1 MSVDLTGQ
9 RLGHYLVQGVIGRGG
24 MSVVY
29 RAVDERLER
38 AVALKVMSENLS
50 SDPEFRARFIEE
62 ARAASA
68 IDHVNV
74 VPLYDFG
81 EQSGALF
88 IAMRLVDGTDLAR
101 ELTKG
106 EMPVRRVLV
115 LLGQVGAALDML
127 HERGLVHLDVKPAN
141 VLITRNESVGN
152 EHVYLADF
160 GLTRRGPSGLQTA
173 SGDFLGSP
181 TYASPEHLRGQEV
194 GPRSDEYSLTC
205 MLFTAL
211 AGRAP
216 YVGDVRTVITGH
228 LSGVVPSLSA
238 LSGLPPAIDRV
249 IARGLAADPQLRYQS
264 SADLL
269 GAARRA
275 IASHPDDERSA
286 VPVDPTPPAPSAPTG
301 PVGWQPQPNPTWTQI
316 NAAVP
321 PARPFGPGPTDQRPP
336 GHQGQFLASQFS
348 PEITGRR
355 PSSHR
360 IEPVKPQR
368 WPWYAGGGAVVA
380 ILAAVM
386 IIVLTRNNSVTDA
399 PTVQPGGPVIGLSSI
414 TSSSSSAGPA
424 TPTRAVSTPP
434 VQPPRTTLLQPSVLP
449 TGLTTI
455 SGLPDPFTSSP

>member
-9 RLGHYLVQGVIGRGG
+9 RLGHYLVQEVIGRGG

-50 SDPEFRARFIEE
+50 TDPEFRARFIEE

-81 EQSGALF
+81 EVDGALF

-101 ELTKG
+101 ELARG
-106 EMPVRRVLV
+106 QMPVRRALA
-115 LLGQVGAALDML
+115 LLGQVGAALDVL

-141 VLITRNESVGN
+141 VLITRNESVGQ

-160 GLTRRGPSGLQTA
+160 GLTRRGVTGHQTA

-194 GPRSDEYSLTC
+194 GPWSDEYSLTC
-205 MLFTAL
+205 VLFTAL

-238 LSGLPPAIDRV
+238 LAGLPPAIDRV
-249 IARGLAADPQLRYQS
+249 IARGLAADPALRYGTC
-264 SADLL
+264 ADLL
-269 GAARRA
+269 SAARRA
-275 IASHPDDERSA
+275 IGSHPDDERTRGTAEATNRPADRPAEQRSGPGLSA
-286 VPVDPTPPAPSAPTG
+286 EPTG
-301 PVGWQPQPNPTWTQI
+301 WRPQPNPTWTQI
-316 NAAVP
+316 HAAG
-321 PARPFGPGPTDQRPP
+321 ARPP
-336 GHQGQFLASQFS
+336 GPGTPPPPPPPGVRPPVGRGQFLASQFS

-360 IEPVKPQR
+360 IEPVSPKKR
-368 WPWYAGGGAVVA
+368 WPWYLGGGVLVVAAVV
-380 ILAAVM
+380 VV
-386 IIVLTRNNSVTDA
+386 VLTNGASGVTDQ
-399 PTVQPGGPVIGLSSI
+399 PTVSPGGLPS
-414 TSSSSSAGPA
+414 TSAGSGA
-424 TPTRAVSTPP
+424 VTPRSTA
-434 VQPPRTTLLQPSVLP
+434 TLLQPSVIP
-449 TGLTTI
+449 TGLTTV
-455 SGLPDPFTSSP
+455 SGLPNPLTGAG